1 MYNQKI
7 RNKGFTLIEL
17 LVVIAIIAV
26 LISLLL
32 PAVQSAREA
41 ARRAQCVNN
50 LKQLGLGLANYESS
64 QGVFPPAV
72 LTYPDGANANA
83 CAGYWGSRLHT
94 GFSMM
99 LPQLEQT
106 TLANSINYALP
117 PGGALLGVGG
127 GPANSTAFNLKLT
140 AFVCPSDQQY
150 QPLLTA
156 SLNAYSPSSYAMNM
170 GTLDIF
176 RYWYG
181 CGAGSPIEIPS
192 DGAFGKNAAYSISN
206 ITDGTSNTI
215 FIGEK
220 SRFINDPETNH
231 WWNRSSWFGSATVN
245 GNATTRLQGMAS
257 TGPKLNSGLLVPEP
271 GGTLGATGWVDG
283 WLYDPQQRNLG
294 QFGFVSQH
302 PGGGNFVFGDGSV
315 RFVKNTIDMGAATA
329 TPPLRYGVYRSISTR
344 AGGETVS
351 ADQF

>member
-1 MYNQKI
+1 MLLNKSK
-7 RNKGFTLIEL
+7 NKGFTLIEL

-50 LKQLGLGLANYESS
+50 LKQLGLGLANYESTNA
-64 QGVFPPAV
+64 VFPPAV

-83 CAGYWGSRLHT
+83 CAGYWGSRLT
-94 GFSMM
+94 SGFTMM
-99 LPQLEQT
+99 LPYMEQT
-106 TLANSINYALP
+106 TLANAINFQLP
-117 PGGALLGVGG
+117 PAGAFLGVNS
-127 GPANSTAFNLKLT
+127 GPVNSTAFNVKINT
-140 AFVCPSDQQY
+140 MVCPSDAPY
-150 QPLLTA
+150 NPLLTA

-181 CGAGSPIEIPS
+181 CGAGSPIEIPG
-192 DGAFGKNAAYSISN
+192 DGAFAKNAAFGIN
-206 ITDGTSNTI
+206 TITDGTSNTI

-231 WWNRSSWFGSATVN
+231 WWNRSSWFGSATIN

-257 TGPKLNSGLLVPEP
+257 TAPKLNAGLLVPEP
-271 GGTLGATGWVDG
+271 GGTTAGTGWVDA
-283 WLYDPQQRNLG
+283 WLYDPAQRNLG

-315 RFVKNTIDMGAATA
+315 RFIKNTIDMGSATV
-329 TPPLRYGVYRSISTR
+329 TTPLRYGVYRSISTR
-344 AGGETVS
+344 SGGETVS

>member
-1 MYNQKI
+1 MNFC
-7 RNKGFTLIEL
+7 NKRKAFTLIEL

-50 LKQLGLGLANYESS
+50 LKQIGLALANYESS
-64 QGVFPPAV
+64 NGVFPPAV
-72 LTYPDGANANA
+72 LTYPDGANANG
-83 CAGYWGSRLHT
+83 CAGYWSSRLHT

-99 LPQLEQT
+99 LPQMEQA
-106 TLANSINYALP
+106 TLANAINFALT
-117 PGGALLGVGG
+117 PGGALLGVNG
-127 GPANSTAFNLKLT
+127 GPANSTAFNLKINSLT
-140 AFVCPSDQQY
+140 CPSEAPY
-150 QPLLTA
+150 NPLLTA
-156 SLNAYSPSSYAMNM
+156 SLNAYSPTSYAMNM

-192 DGAFGKNAAYSISN
+192 DGAFAKNAAFPISM

-215 FIGEK
+215 FVGEK

-245 GNATTRLQGMAS
+245 GNPTTRLQGMAS
-257 TGPKLNSGLLVPEP
+257 TAPKLNASLLVPEP
-271 GGTLGATGWVDG
+271 GGTTGATGFVDA
-283 WLYDPQQRNLG
+283 WLYDAQYRNMG

-315 RFVKNTIDMGAATA
+315 RFLKNTIDMGSVST
-329 TPPLRYGVYRSISTR
+329 TPTRNYGVYRSISTK
-344 AGGETVS
+344 AGGEVTS
-351 ADQF
+351 ADQL